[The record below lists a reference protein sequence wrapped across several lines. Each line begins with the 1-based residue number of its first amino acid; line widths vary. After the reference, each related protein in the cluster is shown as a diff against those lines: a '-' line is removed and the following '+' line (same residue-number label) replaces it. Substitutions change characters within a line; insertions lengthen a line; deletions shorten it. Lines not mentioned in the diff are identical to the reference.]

1 MRVLVIGGG
10 ASGLMAAIHAA
21 RAGAEVTVLESME
34 KPGKKLLATGNGR
47 CNLTNQSAG
56 DARYYRS
63 SEKGVQEV
71 LKGYT
76 PKETLADFAGLGLFV
91 QEKQEGCMYPASGQA
106 SSVLDLLLMEAAAR
120 KVKIKCLEKA
130 EKIWKKDRVW
140 QVKTPGWQYE
150 AEKVILA
157 CGSQAAPA
165 LGADGSG
172 YVLAK
177 MTGHTIEKP
186 LPALVPLKIKDKD
199 IRQLEGVRTPAEIC
213 LKTRKESFRNRR
225 TPVDG
230 LWNLRNCGVSGKPV
244 RGEGSGR
251 RRAGSCIGQSV
262 KGNGNHIRRGT
273 KENGA
278 GAGLVWK

>member
-130 EKIWKKDRVW
+130 EKIWKKDSCR
-140 QVKTPGWQYE
+140 QEKTPG
-150 AEKVILA
+150 
-157 CGSQAAPA
+157 
-165 LGADGSG
+165 
-172 YVLAK
+172 
-177 MTGHTIEKP
+177 
-186 LPALVPLKIKDKD
+186 
-199 IRQLEGVRTPAEIC
+199 
-213 LKTRKESFRNRR
+213 
-225 TPVDG
+225 
-230 LWNLRNCGVSGKPV
+230 
-244 RGEGSGR
+244 
-251 RRAGSCIGQSV
+251 
-262 KGNGNHIRRGT
+262 
-273 KENGA
+273 
-278 GAGLVWK
+278 

>member
-130 EKIWKKDRVW
+130 EK
-140 QVKTPGWQYE
+140 
-150 AEKVILA
+150 
-157 CGSQAAPA
+157 
-165 LGADGSG
+165 
-172 YVLAK
+172 
-177 MTGHTIEKP
+177 
-186 LPALVPLKIKDKD
+186 
-199 IRQLEGVRTPAEIC
+199 
-213 LKTRKESFRNRR
+213 
-225 TPVDG
+225 
-230 LWNLRNCGVSGKPV
+230 SGKKT
-244 RGEGSGR
+244 ESGR
-251 RRAGSCIGQSV
+251 
-262 KGNGNHIRRGT
+262 
-273 KENGA
+273 
-278 GAGLVWK
+278 